1 MTVLY
6 KRILLKLS
14 GEGLS
19 SPEKTIDP
27 TVLEKISIEV
37 KSILEH
43 GVQVC
48 LVLGAGNIFRGIAG
62 AAGGMDRTTADYMGM
77 LATIINGLALQ
88 DALRRNG
95 IQAHVQ
101 SAVPTP
107 TVCEEV
113 IRDNA
118 LKYLQKGQVV
128 IFVAGTGNPY
138 FTTDTAAVLRALEMN
153 CSAVLKSTSV
163 DGVFDKDPKK
173 NPDAVFLP
181 TLTYTEFLE
190 KKLRVMDSTAVALAQ
205 DSKLPLI
212 VFNQTNKGLLKEII
226 YGKGKFSL
234 IS

>member
-1 MTVLY
+1 MTARY
-6 KRILLKLS
+6 QRILLKLS

-27 TVLEKISIEV
+27 AILEKIATEV
-37 KSILEH
+37 KTVLAE

-62 AAGGMDRTTADYMGM
+62 AANGMDRTTADYMGM
-77 LATIINGLALQ
+77 LATVINGLALQ

-95 IQAHVQ
+95 ITAHVQ
-101 SAVPTP
+101 SAIPAP

-113 IRDNA
+113 VRHDAIS
-118 LKYLQKGQVV
+118 YLEQGHVV

-153 CSAVLKSTSV
+153 CHAVLKSTSV
-163 DGVFDKDPKK
+163 DGVYTADPKKDPKAK
-173 NPDAVFLP
+173 FLP
-181 TLTYTEFLE
+181 TVSYADCLD
-190 KKLRVMDSTAVALAQ
+190 KSLRVMDMTAIALAR
-205 DSKLPLI
+205 DSKLPII
-212 VFNQTNKGLLKEII
+212 VFNQTVPGLLKEIVL
-226 YGKGKFSL
+226 GKGKCSL

>member
-1 MTVLY
+1 MTARY
-6 KRILLKLS
+6 QRILLKLS

-27 TVLEKISIEV
+27 AILEKIATEIKTVLAE
-37 KSILEH
+37 

-62 AAGGMDRTTADYMGM
+62 AANGMDRTTADYMGM
-77 LATIINGLALQ
+77 LATVINGLALQ
-88 DALRRNG
+88 DALRRTG
-95 IQAHVQ
+95 IIAHVQ

-113 IRDNA
+113 VRNDAIS
-118 LKYLQKGQVV
+118 YLEQGHVV

-153 CSAVLKSTSV
+153 CHAVLKSTSV
-163 DGVFDKDPKK
+163 DGVYDSDPKK
-173 NPDAVFLP
+173 NPKAKFLP
-181 TLTYTEFLE
+181 TVSYADCLD
-190 KKLRVMDSTAVALAQ
+190 KNLRVMDMTAIALAR
-205 DSKLPLI
+205 DSKLPII
-212 VFNQTNKGLLKEII
+212 VFNQTVPGLLKEIVS
-226 YGKGKFSL
+226 GKGTCSL